1 MAKEVLHLKGDP
13 RCVEISEHPGVV
25 DCSDVKAT
33 SVEAS
38 LAILL
43 PLSQAEGA
51 LRKLRLNNLSRVVWF
66 LVLQVQTKF
75 SKIYLFVK
83 QITIASLIKL
93 VSISPCF
100 HRVIY

>member
-43 PLSQAEGA
+43 PFSQAEGA
-51 LRKLRLNNLSRVVWF
+51 LRKLRLKIF
-66 LVLQVQTKF
+66 QVSQDKPGQGAVT
-75 SKIYLFVK
+75 
-83 QITIASLIKL
+83 SL
-93 VSISPCF
+93 
-100 HRVIY
+100 